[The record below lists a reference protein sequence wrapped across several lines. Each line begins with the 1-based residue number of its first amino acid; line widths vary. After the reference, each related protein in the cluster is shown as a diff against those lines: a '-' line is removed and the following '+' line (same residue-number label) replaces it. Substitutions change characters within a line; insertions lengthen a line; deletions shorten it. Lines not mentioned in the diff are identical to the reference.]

1 MPEKAL
7 VHRLD
12 HLLPQ
17 VVNGRGDLFQIAAPD
32 NSSKAAKQE
41 IRMIEL
47 RKFQLPASAG
57 RSRAFDFERASLA
70 LLTRHQHRRTKADS
84 LPVRR
89 FSRDPGS
96 FLCDTIGEQGANHH
110 G

>member
-1 MPEKAL
+1 MPDKAL

-17 VVNGRGDLFQIAAPD
+17 VVNGWGDLFQIAAPD

-47 RKFQLPASAG
+47 RKFQLPASTG
-57 RSRAFDFERASLA
+57 RSSAFDFERASLS

-84 LPVRR
+84 LPVPR
-89 FSRDPGS
+89 SSSDS
-96 FLCDTIGEQGANHH
+96 AAFLCETIDEQGANHH